1 MSSSGFALVDNNLIN
16 EADEYIRK
24 HRLVELFEDL
34 ASAVAY
40 RQPEKLNEF
49 LIQRLELKK
58 EQGLKSGIFT
68 EEIAQELV
76 SRAILFNQEQEK
88 RNKEEIKELNIDSG
102 MLTLDGMNDNIAILL
117 GRNGIK
123 TIKDVAD
130 LSTDEFI
137 EYCGEEYSKNANQAI
152 MDARRIA
159 YGIEI

>member
-68 EEIAQELV
+68 EDEARNIFKLFDLKQEKKISRERCIKGLQTMANSSFQFEMPLV
-76 SRAILFNQEQEK
+76 SKDIPLEVDENCFVELCRKFMGFA
-88 RNKEEIKELNIDSG
+88 NKE
-102 MLTLDGMNDNIAILL
+102 M
-117 GRNGIK
+117 
-123 TIKDVAD
+123 
-130 LSTDEFI
+130 
-137 EYCGEEYSKNANQAI
+137 
-152 MDARRIA
+152 
-159 YGIEI
+159 

>member
-58 EQGLKSGIFT
+58 EQGLKRGIFT
-68 EEIAQELV
+68 EDEARNIFKLFDLKQEKKISRERCIKGLQTMANSSFQFEMPLV
-76 SRAILFNQEQEK
+76 SKEIPLEVDENCFVELCRKFMGFANQE
-88 RNKEEIKELNIDSG
+88 
-102 MLTLDGMNDNIAILL
+102 M
-117 GRNGIK
+117 
-123 TIKDVAD
+123 
-130 LSTDEFI
+130 
-137 EYCGEEYSKNANQAI
+137 
-152 MDARRIA
+152 
-159 YGIEI
+159 